1 MFAGR
6 RHARSYGAC
15 VGDPGL
21 QTVSVRVSAPGET
34 RAADRE
40 ALLAFV
46 AEVTGADP
54 TMVSGG
60 RRCAHCGST
69 AHGRPW
75 AAEGGR
81 RLGVSLSRTDGA
93 LALAVG
99 PGALG
104 PAALGVDLE
113 RVGRVAA
120 APLDAFTP
128 GERARSAGRAALL
141 AACWAGKE
149 AVLKRDG
156 RGMRVDPGAV
166 DVDVAAGS
174 AVLEG
179 VTHAVTVVRLD
190 EDLVLAVAAD
200 GALLQLE
207 DRR

>member
-1 MFAGR
+1 M
-6 RHARSYGAC
+6 
-15 VGDPGL
+15 GDPGL
-21 QTVSVRVSAPGET
+21 QTVSVRVSAPGVT

-54 TMVSGG
+54 ATVRGG

-75 AAEGGR
+75 AVVDDRAANTR
-81 RLGVSLSRTDGA
+81 IVGVSLSRTDGA
-93 LALAVG
+93 VALAV
-99 PGALG
+99 G
-104 PAALGVDLE
+104 PAALGVDVE

-120 APLDAFTP
+120 ARLDAFTA
-128 GERARSAGRAALL
+128 GERARSEGDAALL
-141 AACWAGKE
+141 AVCWAGKE

-166 DVDVAAGS
+166 DVDVTTGS

-179 VTHAVTVVRLD
+179 VAQAVSVVRLE
-190 EDLVLAVAAD
+190 EDLVLAVAAA
-200 GALLQLE
+200 GMPLELE

>member
-1 MFAGR
+1 M
-6 RHARSYGAC
+6 
-15 VGDPGL
+15 GDPGL
-21 QTVSVRVSAPGET
+21 QTVSVRVSAPGVT

-54 TMVSGG
+54 TTVRGG

-75 AAEGGR
+75 AVVDDRAANTR
-81 RLGVSLSRTDGA
+81 IVGVSLSRTDGA
-93 LALAVG
+93 VALAV
-99 PGALG
+99 G
-104 PAALGVDLE
+104 PAALGVDVE

-120 APLDAFTP
+120 ARLDAFTA
-128 GERARSAGRAALL
+128 GERARSEGDAALL

-166 DVDVAAGS
+166 DVDVTTGS

-179 VTHAVTVVRLD
+179 VAQAVSVVRLE

-200 GALLQLE
+200 GMPLELE

>member
-1 MFAGR
+1 MFAGGR
-6 RHARSYGAC
+6 YARSYGAC

-21 QTVSVRVSAPGET
+21 QTVSVRVSAPGVT
-34 RAADRE
+34 RTADRE

-54 TMVSGG
+54 TTVRGG

-75 AAEGGR
+75 AAVEGR
-81 RLGVSLSRTDGA
+81 AAHTRIGVSLSRTDGA

-99 PGALG
+99 P
-104 PAALGVDLE
+104 AALGVDVE

-120 APLDAFTP
+120 APLDAFTA
-128 GERARSAGRAALL
+128 GERARSAGDAALL

-166 DVDVAAGS
+166 DVDVTTGS

-179 VTHAVTVVRLD
+179 VAQAVSVVRLE

-200 GALLQLE
+200 GVPLELE